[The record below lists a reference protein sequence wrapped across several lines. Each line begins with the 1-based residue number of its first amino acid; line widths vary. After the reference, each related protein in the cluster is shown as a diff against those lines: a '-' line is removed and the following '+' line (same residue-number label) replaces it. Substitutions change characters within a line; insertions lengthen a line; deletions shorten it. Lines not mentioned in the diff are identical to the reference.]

1 MKLLILSLLLAS
13 SNAFQVA
20 PQAKNGVALQAAI
33 GRGMKVDSPPAK
45 YTSPIREKRLS
56 GINKKYEGAD
66 GSTIL
71 GPSFRL
77 ALEIAC
83 MAPLIA
89 FTHSGTSC
97 FGVVCL
103 LVHCATSL
111 DGVIG

>member
-13 SNAFQVA
+13 SNAFMAA
-20 PQAKNGVALQAAI
+20 PNSNKAAGVVALQAAS
-33 GRGMKVDSPPAK
+33 GRGMKVDTSPPAK
-45 YTSPIREKRLS
+45 YTTPVREKRLS

-89 FTHSGTSC
+89 YMHSGTS
-97 FGVVCL
+97 L
-103 LVHCATSL
+103 LFCPVL
-111 DGVIG
+111 VGG